1 MSHWPP
7 NFGRIYSYFR
17 RQLDNALE
25 CTANLLDYYVA
36 DIIAYKGVYSWP

>member
-1 MSHWPP
+1 MVIGHQ

-25 CTANLLDYYVA
+25 CTADLLDYCVA
-36 DIIAYKGVYSWP
+36 DIITYEGVAGPE